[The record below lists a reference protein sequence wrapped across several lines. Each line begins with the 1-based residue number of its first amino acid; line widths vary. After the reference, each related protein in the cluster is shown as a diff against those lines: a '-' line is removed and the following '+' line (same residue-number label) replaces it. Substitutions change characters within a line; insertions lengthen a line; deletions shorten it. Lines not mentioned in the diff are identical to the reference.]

1 MHRQINETETSNN
14 NHIEEHKEHL
24 TMFAPLFVHENDE
37 NVVRSGMSRHMLD
50 LQDLVDDL
58 SFTEEYDGEGSMEPS
73 SRKLFEKYAEHD
85 RKRHVFGDQFMQHQQ
100 SKPRKGGDD
109 MNPLAREV
117 FAQQAQQHVQQ
128 HTQHLNGDNMESSAR
143 GAFAQQAKHAQQQ
156 HAQQHTQHLNDD
168 NMESSARGAFAQ
180 HAQQHAQQHIQHL
193 NGDNIEQFVDYMYSN
208 GGYNMDPSPREVY
221 KFEHSPRQTFGQY
234 DKYDDRDNMK

>member
-85 RKRHVFGDQFMQHQQ
+85 RKKHHTRDQFIERSMQHQQ

-117 FAQQAQQHVQQ
+117 FAQQAQQHV
-128 HTQHLNGDNMESSAR
+128 
-143 GAFAQQAKHAQQQ
+143 
-156 HAQQHTQHLNDD
+156 QQHTQHLNDD

-208 GGYNMDPSPREVY
+208 GGYNMDPSPREVF

>member
-85 RKRHVFGDQFMQHQQ
+85 RKKHHTRDQFIERSMQHQQ

-117 FAQQAQQHVQQ
+117 FAQQA
-128 HTQHLNGDNMESSAR
+128 
-143 GAFAQQAKHAQQQ
+143 QQ

>member
-37 NVVRSGMSRHMLD
+37 NFVRSGMSRHMLD

-85 RKRHVFGDQFMQHQQ
+85 RKKHHTRDQFIERSMQHQQ

-128 HTQHLNGDNMESSAR
+128 HTQHLN
-143 GAFAQQAKHAQQQ
+143 
-156 HAQQHTQHLNDD
+156 DD

-180 HAQQHAQQHIQHL
+180 HAQQHTQQHIQHL

-208 GGYNMDPSPREVY
+208 GGYNMDPSPREVF

>member
-1 MHRQINETETSNN
+1 MHNS
-14 NHIEEHKEHL
+14 
-24 TMFAPLFVHENDE
+24 
-37 NVVRSGMSRHMLD
+37 
-50 LQDLVDDL
+50 
-58 SFTEEYDGEGSMEPS
+58 
-73 SRKLFEKYAEHD
+73 
-85 RKRHVFGDQFMQHQQ
+85 
-100 SKPRKGGDD
+100 
-109 MNPLAREV
+109 
-117 FAQQAQQHVQQ
+117 AQ
-128 HTQHLNGDNMESSAR
+128 
-143 GAFAQQAKHAQQQ
+143 HAQQQ

-180 HAQQHAQQHIQHL
+180 HAQQHTQQHIQHL